1 MTDTAIATPSAQA
14 LAPVLAK
21 DRIFNLDMLR
31 GFAVLGILAV
41 NAMAFAWPID
51 LQMSEAARPFALT
64 GANGVGHW
72 VVDIFFYDKF
82 RTLFTMLFGVSVFLV
97 GGDGSDPARGKLLV
111 RRLLWLLAFGAIHGL
126 AFWFGDIL
134 LHYAY
139 CGLIVMLM
147 RRWSAKRLLWIG
159 GGISLFWGLVAV
171 GFTLLFANLGPQF
184 EEAMKAGQPQI
195 TPADVMATVEVY
207 RTGALGA
214 LKENAE
220 AWAML
225 QLVMSPVLIPI
236 TVPLMMLGLGLFKS
250 GFLAGR
256 SPVWIYVVL
265 IAAAA
270 ANLAVFGI
278 VKWGEMNGQ
287 TFSPGGLGEAA
298 GGLAPLITLGYAS
311 LLILMARF
319 GLKPLVA
326 VFVPVGRMAFT
337 NYLTQTLIM
346 VTLFYAP
353 WGPKWFGTMEPAA
366 LWGVVGAI
374 WVAQIVWSPLWLSRF
389 QMGPFEW
396 AWRCLTYGRHV
407 PLRKGAA
414 V

>member
-1 MTDTAIATPSAQA
+1 MADTTVTTSSAQA
-14 LAPVLAK
+14 LAPVTAK

-41 NAMAFAWPID
+41 NAMAFAWPLD
-51 LQMSEAARPFALT
+51 LQMSETARPFALT

-82 RTLFTMLFGVSVFLV
+82 RTLFTLLFGVSVFLV
-97 GGDGSDPARGKLLV
+97 GGDGSDPARGRVLV

-134 LHYAY
+134 LHYGY
-139 CGLIVMLM
+139 CGLIMMLM
-147 RRWSAKRLLWIG
+147 RGWPAKRLLWIG
-159 GGISLFWGLVAV
+159 GGITLAWGLIAV
-171 GFTLLFANLGPQF
+171 GFTLLFANLGPEF
-184 EEAMKAGQPQI
+184 EEAMKAGQPQV

-207 RTGALGA
+207 RTSVVGAFI
-214 LKENAE
+214 ENAKG
-220 AWAML
+220 WGML
-225 QLVMSPVLIPI
+225 QLMVSPMLIPVS
-236 TVPLMMLGLGLFKS
+236 VPLMMLGLGLFKS

-256 SPVWIYVVL
+256 SPVWIYLVL
-265 IAAAA
+265 VAAAA
-270 ANLAVFGI
+270 ANLAVFAF
-278 VKWGEMNGQ
+278 VKWGEMQGQ
-287 TFSPGGLGEAA
+287 TFAPGGLGEAA

-311 LLILMARF
+311 LLILAARF
-319 GLKPLVA
+319 ALKPLMA
-326 VFVPVGRMAFT
+326 IFAPVGRMAFT

-374 WVAQIVWSPLWLSRF
+374 WVVQIIWSPLWLSRF
-389 QMGPFEW
+389 EMGPFEW
-396 AWRCLTYGRHV
+396 VWRCLSYGRRV
-407 PLRKGAA
+407 PLRKVAA
-414 V
+414 G

>member
-1 MTDTAIATPSAQA
+1 MTDTALVTGSPKGLS
-14 LAPVLAK
+14 PVEAK

-41 NAMAFAWPID
+41 NAAAFAWPID
-51 LQMSEAARPFALT
+51 MMMSETARPFALT

-72 VVDIFFYDKF
+72 VVDVFFYDKF

-139 CGLIVMLM
+139 CGLIMMLM

-171 GFTLLFANLGPQF
+171 GFTLLFANLGPEF
-184 EEAMKAGQPQI
+184 EEAMKAGQAQV
-195 TPADVMATVEVY
+195 TPADVMAKVEVY
-207 RTGALGA
+207 RASILGA
-214 LKENAE
+214 LTENAK

-225 QLVMSPVLIPI
+225 QLVMSPILIPI
-236 TVPLMMLGLGLFKS
+236 TVPLMMLGLALFKS
-250 GFLAGR
+250 GFLSGR
-256 SPVWIYVVL
+256 SPIWIYAVL
-265 IAAAA
+265 IVAAV
-270 ANLAVFGI
+270 ANLAVFGVI
-278 VKWGEMNGQ
+278 KWGEMNGQ

-311 LLILMARF
+311 LLIVAARF
-319 GLKPLVA
+319 GLKPLMA

-353 WGPKWFGTMEPAA
+353 WGPKWYGTMEPAA
-366 LWGVVGAI
+366 LWGVVGSI
-374 WVAQIVWSPLWLSRF
+374 WAAQIVWSPLWLSRF

-396 AWRCLTYGRHV
+396 AWRCLSYGRRV

-414 V
+414 A

>member
-1 MTDTAIATPSAQA
+1 MTDTTVATSSAQA
-14 LAPVLAK
+14 LAPVPAK

-41 NAMAFAWPID
+41 NAIAYAWPID
-51 LQMSEAARPFALT
+51 MLMSETARPFALT
-64 GANGVGHW
+64 GANGLGHW
-72 VVDIFFYDKF
+72 VVDVFFYDKF
-82 RTLFTMLFGVSVFLV
+82 RTLFTLLFGVSVFLV

-111 RRLLWLLAFGAIHGL
+111 RRLLWLGAFGVIHGL

-139 CGLIVMLM
+139 CGLIMMLM

-159 GGISLFWGLVAV
+159 GGISLLWGLVTV
-171 GFTLLFANLGPQF
+171 GLALLSANLPEF
-184 EEAMKAGQPQI
+184 DAAMKAAQPQV
-195 TPADVMATVEVY
+195 TPADIMATVEVY
-207 RTGALGA
+207 RTSVAGAFL
-214 LKENAE
+214 ENAK
-220 AWAML
+220 AWGLL
-225 QLVMSPVLIPI
+225 QVPMSPFLIPV

-256 SPVWIYVVL
+256 SPIWIYAVL

-270 ANLAVFGI
+270 ANLAVFGF
-278 VKWGEMNGQ
+278 VKWGEMHGQ
-287 TFSPGGLGEAA
+287 TFTPGGLGEAA

-311 LLILMARF
+311 LLILAARF
-319 GLKPLVA
+319 GLKPLMA

-337 NYLTQTLIM
+337 NYLSQTLIM

-353 WGPKWFGTMEPAA
+353 WGPKWFGTMEPAT

-374 WVAQIVWSPLWLSRF
+374 WVVQVIWSPLWLSQF

-396 AWRCLTYGRHV
+396 VWRCLSYGRRV
-407 PLRKGAA
+407 PLRKATAA
-414 V
+414 

>member
-1 MTDTAIATPSAQA
+1 MTDTAIATPSARA

-111 RRLLWLLAFGAIHGL
+111 RRLLWLLVFGAIHGL

-139 CGLIVMLM
+139 CGLIMMLM

-159 GGISLFWGLVAV
+159 GGISLLWGLVAV

-195 TPADVMATVEVY
+195 TPADVMATVEIY
-207 RTGALGA
+207 RTGVLGA
-214 LKENAE
+214 LTENAE
-220 AWAML
+220 AWGML
-225 QLVMSPVLIPI
+225 QLVVSPILIPI

-250 GFLAGR
+250 GFLSGR
-256 SPVWIYVVL
+256 SPVWVYSIL

-270 ANLAVFGI
+270 ANLGVFGI

-396 AWRCLTYGRHV
+396 AWRCLTYGRRV

-414 V
+414 A

>member
-1 MTDTAIATPSAQA
+1 MTDTALTTGSPNTP
-14 LAPVLAK
+14 APIEAK

-41 NAMAFAWPID
+41 NAAAFAWPID
-51 LQMSEAARPFALT
+51 MMMSETARPFPLT

-82 RTLFTMLFGVSVFLV
+82 RTLFTLLFGVSVFLV
-97 GGDGSDPARGKLLV
+97 GGDGSDSARGTLLL
-111 RRLLWLLAFGAIHGL
+111 RRLLWLLAFGAVHGL

-139 CGLIVMLM
+139 CGLLMMLM
-147 RRWSAKRLLWIG
+147 RRWSARRLLWIG
-159 GGISLFWGLVAV
+159 GGITLLWGLIAV
-171 GFTLLFANLGPQF
+171 GFTLLFANLGPEF
-184 EEAMKAGQPQI
+184 EEAMKAGQPQVSS
-195 TPADVMATVEVY
+195 ADVMATVEVY
-207 RTGALGA
+207 RTSVAGAFL
-214 LKENAE
+214 ENAK
-220 AWAML
+220 AWGML
-225 QLVMSPVLIPI
+225 QLAISPFLIPV

-256 SPVWIYVVL
+256 SPVWIYAML
-265 IAAAA
+265 IAAAGG
-270 ANLAVFGI
+270 NLAIFGLI
-278 VKWGEMNGQ
+278 KWGEMNGQ

-311 LLILMARF
+311 LLILAARF
-319 GLKPLVA
+319 GLKPLMA
-326 VFVPVGRMAFT
+326 VFAPVGRMAFT

-366 LWGVVGAI
+366 LWVVVGAI
-374 WVAQIVWSPLWLSRF
+374 WVAQIIWSPLWLSKF
-389 QMGPFEW
+389 EMGPFEW
-396 AWRCLTYGRHV
+396 LWRCLSYGRRV
-407 PLRKGAA
+407 PLRRGAA
-414 V
+414 A